1 MDMSVSGRL
10 AHRLQAWGSIDE
22 GVVETLFHDLPDA
35 VIYASCDRQV
45 LGANPAAFRIFGYDH
60 ESFLGLATRELYAN
74 PEDYRR
80 QGETSF
86 NPRRLSGRTRAVIQ
100 YLRRDGSLFWGE
112 TTAAAVC
119 NSDGEILG
127 YLSITRDI
135 TEKLATERALK
146 RLYIISSDQS
156 RDGERKIA
164 DIMELGRSFF
174 DMETAVI
181 GEVQGDEYVVRKTV
195 PCESMHPIP
204 GERFPVEETQCS
216 RTLKAGAPFAFS
228 ERADGLGS
236 DMVGSYIG
244 APIRVEGEVYG
255 TLAFFRSGPHAPF
268 RSQDMDFAR
277 IFAEW
282 VGYEIAARQARER
295 LLLSREEALHL
306 RAEAEKASRAKS
318 RFLASIARDLRDPMS
333 AIGAAIDA
341 LAISGLDAE
350 QKTCLRRLEAARSAM
365 GRRLFEIERLTHA
378 QETNMDMDQDM
389 DGETLD
395 VSLVAEIFETLG
407 TAGLPVMLEK
417 LGHGFRCGL
426 AALEAAI
433 AAGSAED
440 CRRAAHS
447 LKGQALNFGAI
458 RLAALADSIESDAR
472 SGRIDPGWA
481 EPVSQACDNTLM
493 ALTHRAALASTT
505 A

>member
-1 MDMSVSGRL
+1 MSVSGRL

-86 NPRRLSGRTRAVIQ
+86 NPRRLSGRTRAVVQ

-135 TEKLATERALK
+135 TDKLSAERALK

-156 RDGERKIA
+156 RDGESKIA
-164 DIMELGRSFF
+164 DIMELGRGFF

-255 TLAFFRSGPHAPF
+255 TLAFFRSGPRAPF

-306 RAEAEKASRAKS
+306 RAEAEKASREKS
-318 RFLASIARDLRDPMS
+318 RFLAAVVRDFKRPMAGMS
-333 AIGAAIDA
+333 AAIDELVASA
-341 LAISGLDAE
+341 LPPE
-350 QKTCLRRLEAARSAM
+350 QHASLRGLEAACNAM
-365 GRRLFEIERLTHA
+365 RRQLLEIERLMPE
-378 QETNMDMDQDM
+378 QEADMDSEALD
-389 DGETLD
+389 ETL
-395 VSLVAEIFETLG
+395 VEEIFETLG
-407 TAGLPVMLEK
+407 TAGLPAMLEK
-417 LGHGFRCGL
+417 LGHGLRCGL

-440 CRRAAHS
+440 CWRAAHS

-481 EPVSQACDNTLM
+481 EPVSQACDNALM
-493 ALTHRAALASTT
+493 ALTHRAALASG
-505 A
+505 AA